1 MSSTTQSAPSW
12 QHGKVAGW
20 IVSVDH
26 KRIGAL
32 YLGWAC
38 VFFVIGAIL
47 TVLMRLQMTRPN
59 ASILGDSTYKGVL
72 TMHGTLLVFFVLV
85 PLVIGLAT
93 YLVPLMIGSSRIAMP
108 GLAAAA
114 LWLFAFAGIAVV
126 LSAFASGG
134 SSKDGWTGYPPGTLT
149 QEGNGVR
156 LWLMGLFLLALSVAA
171 SAVNLAATIR
181 SLRAEAMDWDKT
193 PLFAWSVY
201 VWSVVTIVL
210 APLAAIGL
218 GLILLERR
226 FNGSF
231 DFFLTS
237 DQSVKPWL
245 VWLFGQSFA
254 YAALVPVVGIL
265 AEIVAVFAGRAIASA
280 RTLAQAVVGIG
291 GLTLIL
297 VLYHAYA
304 GGIGR
309 KPSIVLLLLA
319 VIATI
324 PSVVALVLL
333 KKTLW
338 QARGEIR
345 WTAPMLFAG
354 GAIVLF
360 AIGLLSAL
368 ALALFGNNRD
378 WRGTA
383 FGVAHAHYLIWG
395 TALLTLL
402 AGLTYW
408 WPKVFGRLLGTR
420 LTAWS
425 AWLLFIGFNCTFF
438 VQFLLGDKG
447 QPARASSFAEHG
459 SISAYNMISTIG
471 AAVTTLGVLAFLL
484 AVARAH
490 SGKRAGNDPWLGDT
504 LEWYT
509 TSPPPP
515 HNFDS
520 MPAITSAR
528 PLADL
533 RRTLQERNAL

>member
-1 MSSTTQSAPSW
+1 MSSTTQPAPSW

-38 VFFVIGAIL
+38 VFFVVGAIL

-85 PLVIGLAT
+85 PVVIGLAT

-181 SLRAEAMDWDKT
+181 SLRAEGMGWDKT

-226 FNGSF
+226 FDGSF

-280 RTLAQAVVGIG
+280 RTFAQAVVGVG

-304 GGIGR
+304 GGIGK
-309 KPSIVLLLLA
+309 KPSVVLLLLA
-319 VIATI
+319 VIATV

-338 QARGEIR
+338 VARSGIR

-368 ALALFGNNRD
+368 ALAIFGNNRD

-447 QPARASSFAEHG
+447 QPAGASSFAEHG

-520 MPAITSAR
+520 VPAITSAR

-533 RRTLQERNAL
+533 RRTLQERNAY

>member
-85 PLVIGLAT
+85 PVVIGLAT
-93 YLVPLMIGSSRIAMP
+93 YLVPLMIGSSRIARP

-181 SLRAEAMDWDKT
+181 SLRAEGMDWDKT
-193 PLFAWSVY
+193 PLFAWAVY

-226 FNGSF
+226 FDGSF
-231 DFFLTS
+231 DFFLTG

-280 RTLAQAVVGIG
+280 RTLAQAVLGIG

-309 KPSIVLLLLA
+309 EPSIVLLLLA
-319 VIATI
+319 VIATV

-333 KKTLW
+333 AKTLW
-338 QARGEIR
+338 EARGGIR

-368 ALALFGNNRD
+368 ALAIFGNSRD

-425 AWLLFIGFNCTFF
+425 AWLVFIGFNCTFF

-447 QPARASSFAEHG
+447 QPAGASSFAEHG
-459 SISAYNMISTIG
+459 SISAYNTISTIG

-484 AVARAH
+484 AVARAK

-520 MPAITSAR
+520 VPAITSAR

-533 RRTLQERNAL
+533 RRTLRERNAF

>member
-1 MSSTTQSAPSW
+1 MSSTTQPAPSW

-85 PLVIGLAT
+85 PVVIGLAT

-171 SAVNLAATIR
+171 SAINLAATIR
-181 SLRAEAMDWDKT
+181 SLRAEGMDWDKT

-226 FNGSF
+226 FDGSF

-291 GLTLIL
+291 GLTLDPRAL
-297 VLYHAYA
+297 PRLR
-304 GGIGR
+304 GR
-309 KPSIVLLLLA
+309 HRQEAEHRAAAPGCDRDHPVGRRARAAQEDA
-319 VIATI
+319 V
-324 PSVVALVLL
+324 
-333 KKTLW
+333 
-338 QARGEIR
+338 
-345 WTAPMLFAG
+345 G
-354 GAIVLF
+354 GARPNPLDGADAVRRRRHRPVRDRP
-360 AIGLLSAL
+360 AL
-368 ALALFGNNRD
+368 R
-378 WRGTA
+378 
-383 FGVAHAHYLIWG
+383 
-395 TALLTLL
+395 
-402 AGLTYW
+402 
-408 WPKVFGRLLGTR
+408 
-420 LTAWS
+420 
-425 AWLLFIGFNCTFF
+425 
-438 VQFLLGDKG
+438 
-447 QPARASSFAEHG
+447 ARA
-459 SISAYNMISTIG
+459 
-471 AAVTTLGVLAFLL
+471 
-484 AVARAH
+484 R
-490 SGKRAGNDPWLGDT
+490 
-504 LEWYT
+504 
-509 TSPPPP
+509 
-515 HNFDS
+515 
-520 MPAITSAR
+520 
-528 PLADL
+528 DL
-533 RRTLQERNAL
+533 REQS